1 MMCFVEYRSAGFWCK
16 AEMLRDWIAEA
27 VAAAKKIPNPPA
39 WLAPAAAYWEAIR
52 SSARYG
58 RTDLRF
64 DTHVT
69 TPERRTECERFLE
82 ALAARGLD
90 YGADLINTAALALVR
105 GERDGQPAEI
115 LD

>member
-27 VAAAKKIPNPPA
+27 VTAVKKQPNPPE
-39 WLAPAAAYWEAIR
+39 WLGVAASYWEAVR
-52 SSARYG
+52 SSARYA

-64 DTHVT
+64 DTHIT
-69 TPERRTECERFLE
+69 TPDHRAECERFLE
-82 ALAARGLD
+82 SLAARSLD
-90 YGADLINTAALALVR
+90 YGAERVNIAALALVR
-105 GERDGQPAEI
+105 GERDGQPVEI

>member
-27 VAAAKKIPNPPA
+27 VALAKKQSNPPD
-39 WLAPAAAYWEAIR
+39 WLGVAAAYWEAVR
-52 SSARYG
+52 SSARYV

-64 DTHVT
+64 DAHLT
-69 TPERRTECERFLE
+69 TPDRRTEGERFLE

-90 YGADLINTAALALVR
+90 YGADRVNVAALALVR
-105 GERDGQPAEI
+105 GEREGQPAEI